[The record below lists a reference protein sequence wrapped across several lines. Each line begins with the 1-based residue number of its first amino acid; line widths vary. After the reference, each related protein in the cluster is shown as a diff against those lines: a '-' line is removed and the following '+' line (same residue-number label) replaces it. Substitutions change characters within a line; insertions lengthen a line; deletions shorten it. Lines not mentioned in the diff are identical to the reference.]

1 MKSSLLLP
9 LILAATTH
17 AAVEPSPPARGL
29 LVVSPKAL
37 EGALHEFVAWKK
49 TLLPTEWISLEDILE
64 ESQGADDPE
73 KLKRFLYQKWMNHGM
88 GYVLLVGD
96 VDVMPVRYMVLDRKT
111 EAAFNYSFYPSDLYY
126 ADLAKPDRSF
136 EDWNARKEGFHAGY
150 VGEVRGEHIKSDP
163 INFDQV
169 DYQPEVAVGR
179 WPASTSQ
186 DVRRIA
192 GKSEAHERKV
202 LADTEPKLRRAGFIA
217 VDGWVDSRPLLADLA
232 ARLEGSWRVEK
243 RFYGTDL
250 KPDRKEVL
258 ALLNQGVGLMVHTGH
273 GTPDQWERCFS
284 IADIDQVTNTA
295 DVPVFISAGCSTAHF
310 APLPPYEPYV
320 DREGK
325 SHDGTDRGEKFTD
338 PPLPPAPLQTGKFNP
353 SCLGEQLLKKAGAGG
368 VAYIGCNTGSQP
380 FGLTLVDGFIRELA
394 IAEEPRLGDCWNSAV
409 RYYISEQKLGDLV
422 PTDSWVPPSI
432 FFQAMKFMVF
442 GDPSLR
448 LPGKGKT
455 PAEAPALNPR

>member
-1 MKSSLLLP
+1 
-9 LILAATTH
+9 
-17 AAVEPSPPARGL
+17 
-29 LVVSPKAL
+29 
-37 EGALHEFVAWKK
+37 
-49 TLLPTEWISLEDILE
+49 
-64 ESQGADDPE
+64 
-73 KLKRFLYQKWMNHGM
+73 
-88 GYVLLVGD
+88 
-96 VDVMPVRYMVLDRKT
+96 
-111 EAAFNYSFYPSDLYY
+111 
-126 ADLAKPDRSF
+126 
-136 EDWNARKEGFHAGY
+136 
-150 VGEVRGEHIKSDP
+150 
-163 INFDQV
+163 
-169 DYQPEVAVGR
+169 
-179 WPASTSQ
+179 
-186 DVRRIA
+186 
-192 GKSEAHERKV
+192 
-202 LADTEPKLRRAGFIA
+202 
-217 VDGWVDSRPLLADLA
+217 
-232 ARLEGSWRVEK
+232 
-243 RFYGTDL
+243 
-250 KPDRKEVL
+250 
-258 ALLNQGVGLMVHTGH
+258 MVHTGH